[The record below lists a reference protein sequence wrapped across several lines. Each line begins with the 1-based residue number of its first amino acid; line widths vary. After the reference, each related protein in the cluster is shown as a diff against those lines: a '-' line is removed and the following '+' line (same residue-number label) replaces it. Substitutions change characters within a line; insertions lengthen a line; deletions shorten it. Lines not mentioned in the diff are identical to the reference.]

1 MVSRKRMLADIL
13 GCELAPP
20 GPSVPGWHLCE
31 ELEVISE
38 FLNLHTHTH
47 TYTHTL
53 AKMGHTHTYT
63 HTHHPPHP
71 HQDGPGAAMLAL

>member
-38 FLNLHTHTH
+38 FLSLHTH
-47 TYTHTL
+47 THTL